1 MAVDGSFSLE
11 SELQRFLDRCP
22 KLKAIP
28 SFGNL
33 LAKGDKITE
42 DEVVLAAGELV
53 LHPNYTIP
61 LLGCFRPIAQRIVE
75 RSVHLLH
82 LVPNLRLDD
91 DSNIEDFDEEV
102 FLREDE
108 DVDSPEVARVI
119 DVYVR
124 RRKGLRLHEL
134 ACLAFCRA
142 LDLIPFLLG
151 SILNYFKVA
160 PAPFER
166 IVQCTSVSKALAG
179 EPSQLLNVVR
189 VSYRF
194 LTLEPAVFTTLWDWS
209 CFLDIVQQSADLTV
223 FNDATLRTIFS
234 DLRWCSAGILSRAL
248 RLSFKASANLNT
260 ESEEAF
266 KSYMRWQEFCMDV
279 SLEKGGWHLEYSADD
294 YGAVGRK
301 DNSCSSM
308 IDKIVPWNHFSM
320 QGTGSPKMPFVLTSA
335 LRKGFEMV
343 SLAVS
348 QRWPVLLYGPAGG
361 GKTALIF
368 KLAHNYGSRVL
379 SIHMEEQVDGKTLL
393 GTYVCTEKPGE
404 FRWQPGSLTQ
414 AVLNGFWVVFEDIDK
429 APSDIMSILLP
440 LLEGAVT
447 FSTGHGEAVR
457 VNPGF
462 RLFSTVT
469 SSNPDASCFSEGR
482 NSLGA
487 VWRKI
492 MIAPPSKQDLIQ
504 IILQWY
510 PELEYLAL
518 NLIETFERVNEL
530 TNFQLGLMSSSIS
543 NGRFTLRDLLKF
555 CKRVASLLSCSGH
568 ETITSYTCENICKE
582 AIDVFASFST
592 SAANRLAIMRD
603 IARLWGVVGAETL
616 YPLNK
621 PVIQELKSEFRIGR
635 CNLQHAEMAVSDHI
649 PNRNKK
655 PFVELRSSAHAL
667 ERIACSVK
675 FNEPVLLVGETGTG
689 KTTLVQILATRLGQ
703 KLTVLNL
710 SQQSDVADLLGG
722 FKPVDAG
729 LVCVPLY
736 QEFVTLF
743 INTFPSK
750 DNNIFLTRMR
760 KFVDE
765 KNWKMLLSGFQKCIS
780 RIIEIRKPSS
790 GKKRK
795 RPLSEEL
802 LKAWEIFSANIE
814 RAHAQVSASDGM
826 VFSFVEGAF
835 IRAMKNGEWVLL
847 DEVNLAPPE
856 IMQRVTGVLEN
867 ERGSVCLAE
876 RGDIEYIHRH
886 PNFRIFAC
894 MNPATDAGKRDL
906 AVSLR
911 SRFTEYF
918 VDDVLDDEDLV
929 LFINQFID
937 DDPSYRKL
945 VCQVMKFYKAAK
957 ESEERLQDGA
967 NQKPH
972 YSLRSL
978 YRGLEYLKKAKRKFG
993 LEKSIYD
1000 GFCMF
1005 FMNSLDDP
1013 SARSMN
1019 ALICKEL
1026 LGGRSL
1032 QPLPYHEYLAVKT
1045 PSKDNDILKRYVLTE
1060 SVEEHLKNLARAI
1073 FIGRYP
1079 VLLQGPTSSGKTSL
1093 VCYLAAVTGHEF
1105 VRINNHE
1112 HTDLQEYLGSY
1123 ITDASGKLAFHEG
1136 VLVKAVRKG
1145 QWIVLDELNLAPS
1158 DVLEALNR
1166 LLDDNRELFV
1176 PELQDTIRA
1185 HPDFMLFA
1193 TQNPPGVYAGRKML
1207 SRAFRNRFVE
1217 IHVDEIP
1224 QKELVHIL
1232 YERCKVPQSYA
1243 KKMVDVMR
1251 ELHLHRQSSNVFA
1264 GKHGYITPRDLFRW
1278 ADRYVEY
1285 VRSYEDLA
1293 YDGYYLM
1300 AERLRDDAEKRVVKE
1315 VLEKLLKVQLFD
1327 GKLYKQV
1334 YVLDSMMAIVFL
1346 SFCLSSLYLF
1356 LLFGGVVVV
1365 MTCHGPLENDVLIYI
1380 FFFRKKKA
1388 ETIFCSQ
1395 MTIKIL
1401 KVLGSKIIWTKSLWR
1416 MYFLVERCYQMREPV
1431 LLVGETGGGKTTVC
1445 QLLSIMKRSKLHILN
1460 CHQYTETSDFLGGFY
1475 PVRERS
1481 KISLDYQNLCEKAAQ
1496 SKAFIHFSGDSKIS
1510 LDINQASQTLNVL
1523 SLFIKSYKELSV
1535 LNPEVT
1541 MDELK
1546 DIEIIKEEMC
1556 QLLEKWRTIFTW
1568 QDGPLVEAMKSGD
1581 LFLLD
1586 EISLADDSVLE
1597 RLNSVLEPERK
1608 LYLAEKGGSD
1618 LENIFAHENFFL
1630 LATMNPGGDY
1640 GKKELSP
1647 ALRNRFTEIWV
1658 PSVTDIDELKSIATE
1673 RILEPKLPHIV
1684 DAMLSFWEWFNLLQT
1699 GRILTVR
1706 DLLSWVSFINVS
1718 ARNLTAESAL
1728 IHGAFLVLLD
1738 GLSLGSNISKVEAA
1752 ELRVR
1757 CLAFLLEKLKE
1768 NATSFDPSGL
1778 DGLES
1783 YGWAD
1788 PKSSDFLTPAD
1799 NMECDNLFG
1808 IHPFYIEKGSDCV
1821 TAEGFQ
1827 FLAPTTQ
1834 KNTMR
1839 VLRAMQLNK
1848 PVLLEGS
1855 PGVGKT
1861 SLVAALGRFSGHTVV
1876 RINLS
1881 EQTDIMDLLGSD
1893 LPIESDE
1900 GMQFAWSDGILLQA
1914 LKNGSWVCLDELNL
1928 APQSVLEGLNA
1939 ILDHRAEVFIPELGR
1954 SFKCPSSFRV
1964 FACQNPSYQGGGRK
1978 GLPKS
1983 FLNRFTKVYVDELV
1997 DEDYLSICS
2006 TLFPSLERS
2015 LLLKLI
2021 MFNKKLYQETMMD
2034 HKFGQDGSPWEFN
2047 LRDVIRSCQ
2056 IIEDASG
2063 KSKVDSFLSAIY
2075 LQRMRTSAD
2084 RVEVMK
2090 LYEQTFGLKPC
2101 INLHP
2106 KVMFSPDSL
2115 IVGDVSIERYQLQ
2128 SSGKS
2133 NSNLKI
2139 LPGLRH
2145 SIEAITRCLKHQWL
2159 CTLVGPP
2166 ASGKTSL
2173 VRLLA
2178 ELTGNVLN
2186 ELNLSSASDISEILG
2201 SFEQY
2206 NASRHYHLVVARV
2219 ERYMNEYCNLRLESS
2234 SEAFIQRKDI
2244 SARWLAFLSKTNSLA
2259 TLTDNPITSDSM
2271 VPLVE
2276 IIECLKLDHDK
2287 QALPLSWSQED
2298 LDSTLDMIRKLEDH
2312 HRSQKSVKFEWVTG
2326 SLIKAI
2332 ENGEWIVLEN
2342 ANLCNPTVLDRINS
2356 LVEQSG
2362 SITINECGTV
2372 EGKPVIL
2379 HPHPKFRMFLT
2390 VNPSYG
2396 EVSRA
2401 MRNRGV
2407 EIYMMQPDWLP
2418 DHICPKIH
2426 SEMELREIKRF
2437 IALSGIP
2444 MGRLVDMMTKA
2455 HLFAK
2460 HEGSHFNISITYLE
2474 LSRWVQLFQRL
2485 ITNGN
2490 QTVWS
2495 IQISWEHTYL
2505 SSFGEEKGRKIVSE
2519 ATSSY
2524 LSMSELYKVTSSED
2538 YLLCLPGGWPNPL
2551 KLSDFVYY
2559 SKYACVRQNI
2569 MYLESLGNE
2578 IASSSCIGNLK
2589 RVSKVK
2595 TPPKGGSKMIHLM
2608 DAMSLHGFMFP
2619 KETNCFIANDNAGN
2633 ELQLVLSQKKQK
2645 LYFAA
2650 DWVMEQVTDSDY
2662 CVYIWWFEWFGSA
2675 LQSSLPFFSWFSDLL
2690 KKELQHS
2697 IWTRIFQLRTELLSR
2712 SELNVNSIS
2721 SPILS
2726 VNSIDVFSSGDVL
2739 NQHHILLRNLIKC
2752 VRLLRHS
2759 LQQWSKENEYNHG
2772 HKTKQ
2777 FEPILTSLRRM
2788 EEKVLDFFVESPSF
2802 DMLFR
2807 SYTNLLEH
2815 HMLFWNSINPPQIER
2830 RVISWQ
2836 LLLKDAV
2843 KLKDICPAES
2853 EQLKDI
2859 LMIEIRKLENS
2870 SSLCLN
2876 SSKSLLWKHGGHPI
2890 LPSSADLHQKQCQ
2903 FADLCE
2909 EMWPRV
2915 NKFME
2920 PGMIIYHILLPDIN
2934 SIEGNQFHEVAVDG
2948 ILFPDVE
2955 LRILAM
2961 QGVCMSTYI
2970 IDKVDDIGPETT
2982 QQLDEMHQMLSE
2994 RWDFEKQ
3001 KLKVKLESTKLFPA
3015 LCSACCSV
3023 TPDIL
3028 HIRSGL
3034 DCWIRTQPIVDET
3047 SLCLDLELLKHLT
3060 QSVVVDL
3067 EEQHNALLDLS
3078 ELLKSS
3084 LGFSLNYSA
3093 RPLIDFLPHQ
3103 KILWTLDAWESV
3115 KGANEKISS
3124 FTLEM
3129 WFRWHATLWEVSPIL
3144 AKALPQNEECN
3155 IVMPQKLFWPL
3166 KLTMVDEILKNAD
3179 PIRDYHLHKFK
3190 LRATCRSIWQSS
3202 ENLIS
3207 SGGMFLSAA
3216 RSLFQQIICAHKKS
3230 FEDSRYVSIKTVLC
3244 SIQELSNP
3252 MENIKALISL
3262 LASSNHRVFTSL
3274 INSYIEPLLTE
3285 LYAVSPSDDILS
3297 AGFSLLRIGGLRY
3310 NLLVR
3315 CDDLDPTLKYS
3326 IKYSELTAKIASL
3339 ELEIEVRQEC
3349 IYLAGNSHHQM
3360 EDDSYKINMLDKLK
3374 AERRMLRRKLDK
3386 IFAHQHIVSVGIT
3399 MASTVIPPFS
3409 LPTFVEIYSLL
3420 SCYVISYITYAEM
3433 VFRPNP
3439 GKFKELKY
3447 LCNDFLKSVTAIV
3460 EWIKNVKSLKV
3471 EQVSNQVH
3479 NWQDMT
3485 SHFIYQLSKC
3495 SEYVDI
3501 TEPVQVAI
3509 YEIKL
3514 GLSLIVSDVLG
3525 RSYLPNGEQSIESV
3539 LSTLHKFVRFPRVCA
3554 SKRVSIDVGRKAQ
3567 LSINDIDWPTIVE
3580 ETDLYVLQ
3588 NMVELTG
3595 DTVSARES
3603 HATPASTLPFKVSV
3617 YHNILDRLKESIAG
3631 SGFLSASSFKLLHE
3645 IFHKIASLWMKHRAK
3660 STDDGR
3666 SELFKFRSRTFKM
3679 ESILEIDVSNCAI
3692 LLANDSFSEW
3702 QELLSEELDDK
3713 IRVNEED
3720 EGLEQE
3726 WNAQESDLDGI
3737 VNIHNQL
3744 FGSIG
3749 LIQRPC
3755 SAEVSDVDRLS
3766 SFCNSYM
3773 LGMKLTRDL
3782 RGLCSSSFDA
3792 KIAPEH
3798 LLRLCLEHDDKFILH
3813 KSTCAYNF
3821 YKALSVLLSDSNSPM
3836 LAKLVE
3842 PVTHLKQRIIF
3853 LLKEWDDH
3861 TVHHLS
3867 LMKIVEVVDMILA
3880 LPLDTPLAKALSAL
3894 EFLINR
3900 IRNIQETVAKF
3911 PISDQLEPI
3920 FALVSAWHRL
3930 EFEAWP
3936 SLLDEVKSHFVKNAG
3951 KLWFPLYSVFLRGPD
3966 DNVDQYTSSM
3976 IERQASQDNYMEILM
3991 YCKHCSHYQE
4001 ENVKILYNTFGF
4013 YVQLLP
4019 RVQDHIDENRK
4030 SIEKELNELLKLC
4043 RWDRADNHLAI
4054 ETFKRTRLKLRKIV
4068 KKYMDLLQQPLMEFI
4083 GQESSRSMISN
4094 HPSQKFMLDQFDV
4107 IKTILDTACNEA
4119 ESIAKNSSAW
4129 FADWWKRLAKVG
4141 EISGSV
4147 KDDTPPQ
4154 SSCFY
4159 SEAKEQ
4165 LWYTI
4170 EKLCATVVHCGEFW
4184 EDKAKKSGKKRA
4196 FAELL
4201 NLLDSCGLSKHR
4213 KPIEGQSDRSHSWLL
4228 QPSYE
4233 LQHLLLRQSEDIQS
4247 SVDIFH
4253 PSFDTI
4259 WRMVNKFYFKNV
4271 ASFKILEKICLNFHK
4286 DLQLIEI
4293 ERSSSYVD
4301 HLIEIQQEQRVV
4313 AYNSGDSDFSKN
4325 QCATF
4330 KCMWSQKQLID
4341 GFCTLL
4347 YEEHLLLQK
4356 VVNNHLDTCSL
4367 VKREAEKIRAFI
4379 QKVLPDFQKSKNK
4392 LDQHLLGSCKDIT
4405 VGGVALHCYGV
4416 TGEMEEQVNDN
4427 FKLINTFEKDLLVFS
4442 GHGAVKILLGHFEDL
4457 FAKAH
4462 DAEEFHLS
4470 SLTRKSSENADFS
4483 GEKDINELETDF
4495 ETSLKQTN
4503 KRILSILQTTG
4514 SPNCDSSSTEQPETK
4529 MMEWKIMVEKD
4540 IELLQLDLIYEDVT
4554 RTIQC
4559 AGELLNYSG
4568 ESANLICTKL
4578 RKLHI
4583 LLDMILAFGDKVL
4596 QDFLVAHRMVSKVTY
4611 GLTNVLASLFMKG
4624 FGTIEEQENDNSNEM
4639 TQDASGTGMSEG
4651 AGVNDVSDQI
4661 QDEDQLLGAS
4671 DKPNEERKDDMPSK
4685 NEKGIEMEQEFDGD
4699 MFSVSE
4705 DSGDDENNENEDD
4718 EQIESAMGEVG
4729 DKSDVVDEKLGDTNE
4744 DEDRS
4749 ANEKY
4754 EQGASVK
4761 DQAQDEELRAK
4772 EDSEAMKEDAIDLD
4786 AKEADKPNEENGDE
4800 EGADGEEDM
4809 KVDKDDAYA
4818 DPTGLNPDVED
4829 KTPEEEEAPGNE
4841 LDGSEPMEEGET
4853 EDVDDSDAQNEEK
4866 ADEFMEEAD
4875 PENPDG
4881 DGPGN
4886 DKESDAK
4893 MPEQDVLQSDPN
4905 DNAAQSAGK
4914 STDDFAAMAEQGDSA
4929 PDDKYSESE
4938 LKDNLAPT
4946 NGQPNASDLEVRVA
4960 DSTNGQQLSH
4970 EQSQTSLTPS
4980 ESRIQK
4986 AQPNPCRSI
4995 GDALDRWKER
5005 VKVSVDLPDQVEK
5018 SDDMVEDA
5026 DEYGYTAEFK
5036 EGTAQ
5041 ALGPATAEQVKGDI
5055 AQNETEIDVGG
5066 TDAKDHAAEIEIEK
5080 SNPETYPIAN
5090 SAVYSANYASKQQGT
5105 ADMEQDSGDA
5115 MEVDDDYSQDGTT
5128 LSDSLVSVKKSYI
5141 NEEIRHIRT
5150 SAVSDDDDELGKG
5163 SKFEPSV
5170 DTRDEAAIL
5179 WRRYES
5185 RTTRLS
5191 QELAEQLRLAMEPTL
5206 ASKLQGDY
5214 RTGKRI
5220 NIKKVIQ
5227 YIASHY
5233 RKDRIWLRR
5242 MKPSKRDYQVMIAV
5256 DDSASMSE
5264 GSCGRFAMEALVT
5277 VCRAMSQ
5284 LEVGNLAVASFGK
5297 QGNIRLLHDFD
5308 QPFTPEAGIK
5318 MMSSFTFKQENTIA
5332 DEPMVDL
5339 LKYVNNML
5347 DTAVMQARS
5356 PSGCNP
5362 LEQLVLIIADG
5373 RFNEKEK
5380 LKRRVRDILSTK
5392 RMVAFLLLDSPNESI
5407 MDLQEFTGKGTEFKL
5422 SRYIDSFPFP
5432 YYVVLKN
5439 IEALPRTLADLL
5451 RQWFELMQYSRD

>member
-11 SELQRFLDRCP
+11 SELRRFLDRCP
-22 KLKAIP
+22 KLKSVP

-33 LAKGDKITE
+33 LEKGDKITE
-42 DEVVLAAGELV
+42 DEVVLAVGELV

-61 LLGCFRPIAQRIVE
+61 LLGCFRPIAQKIVE

-82 LVPNLRLDD
+82 LVPNLRSDD
-91 DSNIEDFDEEV
+91 DSNAEGFDEEE

-108 DVDSPEVARVI
+108 NVDSPEVAHVI

-124 RRKGLRLHEL
+124 RRKALRLHEL

-142 LDLIPFLLG
+142 LDLIPLLLG

-160 PAPFER
+160 PSPFER
-166 IVQCTSVSKALAG
+166 IVQCTSVSKALSG
-179 EPSQLLNVVR
+179 GPSQLLNVVR
-189 VSYRF
+189 ASYRF
-194 LTLEPAVFTTLWDWS
+194 LILEPAVFTTLWDWS
-209 CFLDIVQQSADLTV
+209 CFLDIVQQSADLTLV
-223 FNDATLRTIFS
+223 NDAMLRNILF
-234 DLRWCSAGILSRAL
+234 DMRWCSVGIVSRAL

-260 ESEEAF
+260 DSEEAF
-266 KSYMRWQEFCMDV
+266 KSFLRWQEFCMDV
-279 SLEKGGWHLEYSADD
+279 SFEKGGWHLEYLADD
-294 YGAVGRK
+294 AGAVGRK
-301 DNSCSSM
+301 DSSCSSM
-308 IDKIVPWNHFSM
+308 TDKIVPSNHISM
-320 QGTGSPKMPFVLTSA
+320 QGTGSPGIPFVLTSA
-335 LRKGFEMV
+335 LRKGFEMI

-368 KLAHNYGSRVL
+368 KLAHDYGSKVL
-379 SIHMEEQVDGKTLL
+379 SIHMDEQVDGKTLL

-429 APSDIMSILLP
+429 APSDIISILLP
-440 LLEGAVT
+440 LLEGAIT

-457 VNPGF
+457 VNQSF

-469 SSNPDASCFSEGR
+469 SSNPDASRFSEGR

-492 MIAPPSKQDLIQ
+492 MIAPPSKQDLMNIV
-504 IILQWY
+504 LQWY

-518 NLIETFERVNEL
+518 KLIETFERVNQL
-530 TNFQLGLMSSSIS
+530 TNFQLGLISSSSS

-555 CKRVASLLSCSGH
+555 CKRVASLVSCSGH
-568 ETITSYTCENICKE
+568 ETLTSYVCENICKE

-592 SAANRLAIMRD
+592 SAANRLAIMRE
-603 IARLWGVVGAETL
+603 IARLWGVIAAETL
-616 YPLNK
+616 YPVNK

-635 CNLQHAEMAVSDHI
+635 CNLQHAEMA

-655 PFVELRSSAHAL
+655 PFVELRSSVHAL

-675 FNEPVLLVGETGTG
+675 YNEPVLLVGETGTG
-689 KTTLVQILATRLGQ
+689 KTTLVQTLATRLGQ

-729 LVCVPLY
+729 LVCIPLY
-736 QEFVTLF
+736 QEFITLF
-743 INTFPSK
+743 TNTFPSK
-750 DNNIFLTRMR
+750 DNDIYLTRMR
-760 KFVDE
+760 KFVHE
-765 KNWKMLLSGFQKCIS
+765 KNWKMLLRGFQKCIS
-780 RIIEIRKPSS
+780 RIVEIRKPSS

-802 LKAWEIFSANIE
+802 LKAWEIFSANLE

-835 IRAMKNGEWVLL
+835 IEAMKNGEWVLL

-856 IMQRVTGVLEN
+856 ILQRVTGVLEN

-886 PNFRIFAC
+886 PNFRMFAC

-945 VCQVMKFYKAAK
+945 VSQIMGFYKAAK

-1019 ALICKEL
+1019 TLIYKHL
-1026 LGGRSL
+1026 LGSRSL
-1032 QPLPYHEYLAVKT
+1032 QSLPFHEYLAVKT
-1045 PSKDNDILKRYVLTE
+1045 HSTDNDILKSYVLTK
-1060 SVEEHLKNLARAI
+1060 SVKEHLKNLARAI

-1093 VCYLAAVTGHEF
+1093 VCYLAAITGHEF

-1123 ITDASGKLAFHEG
+1123 ITDASGKLVFHEG

-1176 PELQDTIRA
+1176 PELQETICA
-1185 HPDFMLFA
+1185 HPNFMLFA

-1224 QKELVHIL
+1224 QEELSTIL
-1232 YERCKVPQSYA
+1232 EQRCNVAGSYA
-1243 KKMVDVMR
+1243 KKMVDVMK

-1264 GKHGYITPRDLFRW
+1264 GKHGFITPRDLFRW
-1278 ADRYVEY
+1278 ADRYKEY
-1285 VRSYEDLA
+1285 VKSYEELA
-1293 YDGYYLM
+1293 YEGYYLM

-1315 VLEKLLKVQLFD
+1315 VLERQLRVKLSD
-1327 GKLYKQV
+1327 AKLYKQ
-1334 YVLDSMMAIVFL
+1334 DEKGRDVFL
-1346 SFCLSSLYLF
+1346 QSKDYKNPESV
-1356 LLFGGVVVV
+1356 G
-1365 MTCHGPLENDVLIYI
+1365 
-1380 FFFRKKKA
+1380 
-1388 ETIFCSQ
+1388 
-1395 MTIKIL
+1395 
-1401 KVLGSKIIWTKSLWR
+1401 KIIWTKSLWR
-1416 MYFLVERCYQMREPV
+1416 MYFLVERCYQMRQPV

-1445 QLLSIMKRSKLHILN
+1445 QLLSIMKESKLHILN

-1481 KISLDYQNLCEKAAQ
+1481 RISLDFQNLCERLAQ
-1496 SKAFIHFSGDSKIS
+1496 SKAFIHFPGDAKIS
-1510 LDINQASQTLNVL
+1510 VDINQASQTLNVL
-1523 SLFIKSYKELSV
+1523 SLIIKSYKEHSV
-1535 LNPEVT
+1535 LNPEVNAN
-1541 MDELK
+1541 ELK
-1546 DIEIIKEEMC
+1546 FIEIIKEEMY

-1568 QDGPLVEAMKSGD
+1568 QDGPLVQAMKNGD
-1581 LFLLD
+1581 LFLVD

-1618 LENIFAHENFFL
+1618 LENIVAHEKFFL

-1658 PSVTDIDELKSIATE
+1658 PSVTDIDELKSIANE
-1673 RILEPKLPHIV
+1673 RILEPNLPHIV
-1684 DAMLSFWEWFNLLQT
+1684 DVMLSFWEWFNLLQT
-1699 GRILTVR
+1699 GKILTVR

-1718 ARNLTAESAL
+1718 ARNLSAESAL
-1728 IHGAFLVLLD
+1728 VHGAFLVLLD
-1738 GLSLGSNISKVEAA
+1738 GLSLGSNISKAEAA
-1752 ELRVR
+1752 ELRMR
-1757 CLAFLLEKLKE
+1757 CLSFLLEKLKE
-1768 NATSFDPSGL
+1768 SATSFDPSGL

-1788 PKSSDFLTPAD
+1788 PESSTILTAAD
-1799 NMECDNLFG
+1799 NMECDSLFG
-1808 IHPFYIEKGSDCV
+1808 IHPFYIEKGTDCV
-1821 TAEGFQ
+1821 VAEGFQ

-1839 VLRAMQLNK
+1839 VLRAMQLKK

-1893 LPIESDE
+1893 LPVENDE

-1954 SFKCPSSFRV
+1954 SFKCPASFRV

-2006 TLFPSLERS
+2006 SLFPSLERS
-2015 LLLKLI
+2015 LLLKLVQ
-2021 MFNKKLYQETMMD
+2021 FNKKLYQETMMD

-2063 KSKVDSFLSAIY
+2063 KSKFDSFLSAIY

-2084 RVEVMK
+2084 RVEVIK
-2090 LYEQTFGLKPC
+2090 LYEQTFGLKPY

-2106 KVMFSPDSL
+2106 KVKLTPDSL
-2115 IVGDVSIERYQLQ
+2115 IVGDVSIERYQFQ
-2128 SSGKS
+2128 SSGTS
-2133 NSNLKI
+2133 HNNLKI

-2145 SIEAITRCLKHQWL
+2145 SLEAIARCVKHQWL
-2159 CTLVGPP
+2159 CILVGPP

-2206 NASRHYHLVVARV
+2206 NASRHYHLVVAQV
-2219 ERYMNEYCNLRLESS
+2219 ERYMNEYCNLQLESS
-2234 SEAFIQRKDI
+2234 SETFIQRKDI
-2244 SARWLAFLSKTNSLA
+2244 SARWLAFLSKINRSA
-2259 TLTDNPITSDSM
+2259 AFIENPITSESM
-2271 VPLVE
+2271 AQLTD
-2276 IIECLKLDHDK
+2276 IIECLKLDLDK
-2287 QALPLSWSQED
+2287 RALPLSWSQKD
-2298 LDSTLDMIRKLEDH
+2298 LDSTLGMIRKLEDH
-2312 HRSQKSVKFEWVTG
+2312 QRSQKSVKFEWVTG
-2326 SLIKAI
+2326 LLIKAI

-2372 EGKPVIL
+2372 EGKPVVL

-2390 VNPSYG
+2390 VNPSFG

-2407 EIYMMQPDWLP
+2407 EICMMQPDWLP
-2418 DHICPKIH
+2418 DQMCAKVH

-2437 IALSGIP
+2437 IAISGIP
-2444 MGRLVDMMTKA
+2444 MGRLVDMMAKA

-2460 HEGSHFNISITYLE
+2460 HEGSRCNISITYLE

-2505 SSFGEEKGRKIVSE
+2505 SSFGEEKGKNIVSE
-2519 ATSSY
+2519 AASSY
-2524 LSMSELYKVTSSED
+2524 LSRSELYNFTSSED
-2538 YLLCLPGGWPNPL
+2538 FLLCVPGGWPNPL
-2551 KLSDFVYY
+2551 KLSDFVFY
-2559 SKYACVRQNI
+2559 SKDACVRQNI
-2569 MYLESLGNE
+2569 MYLESLGIE
-2578 IASSSCIGNLK
+2578 IASSAFIDNLK
-2589 RVSKVK
+2589 RVSKVR
-2595 TPPKGGSKMIHLM
+2595 TPPKGSSKMIHLM
-2608 DAMSLHGFMFP
+2608 DAMSLHRFMFP
-2619 KETNCFIANDNAGN
+2619 KDTNSIIANYDAGD
-2633 ELQLVLSQKKQK
+2633 ELRLVLAQKKKK

-2650 DWVMEQVTDSDY
+2650 DWVMEQATDSDY
-2662 CVYIWWFEWFGSA
+2662 CLYVRWFEWFGSE
-2675 LQSSLPFFSWFSDLL
+2675 LQPSLPFFSWFSDLL
-2690 KKELQHS
+2690 KKELQHP
-2697 IWTRIFQLRTELLSR
+2697 IWTRIFQLRSDLFSLSD
-2712 SELNVNSIS
+2712 LDIKSIS

-2726 VNSIDVFSSGDVL
+2726 VNSIDVCSSDGVL
-2739 NQHHILLRNLIKC
+2739 NQHHIHLRSLIKC
-2752 VRLLRHS
+2752 VMLLRHS
-2759 LQQWSKENEYNHG
+2759 LQQWSKENEYNHA
-2772 HKTKQ
+2772 HKTKH
-2777 FEPILTSLRRM
+2777 FESILTSLRRM
-2788 EEKVLDFFVESPSF
+2788 EEKVLDFFVESTSF

-2807 SYTNLLEH
+2807 SYTDLLEH
-2815 HMLFWNSINPPQIER
+2815 HMLFWNSIDPPQIER

-2843 KLKDICPAES
+2843 KLKDICPAEA
-2853 EQLKDI
+2853 EQFKDI
-2859 LMIEIRKLENS
+2859 LMIEIRKLEAS

-2890 LPSSADLHQKQCQ
+2890 LPSSADLHQKQGQ
-2903 FADLCE
+2903 FSDLCE
-2909 EMWPRV
+2909 EMWPRIS
-2915 NKFME
+2915 KFME
-2920 PGMIIYHILLPDIN
+2920 PVSFPEISMD
-2934 SIEGNQFHEVAVDG
+2934 GNKFHEVAVDG
-2948 ILFPDVE
+2948 ILFSDVE
-2955 LRILAM
+2955 LRVLAM

-2970 IDKVDDIGPETT
+2970 VDKVNDNGFETT
-2982 QQLDEMHQMLSE
+2982 QQLEEMHQMLLE

-3001 KLKVKLESTKLFPA
+3001 KLKVKLESTKLLPA
-3015 LCSACCSV
+3015 LCSACCGV

-3028 HIRSGL
+3028 HRRSGL

-3060 QSVVVDL
+3060 KNVVVDV
-3067 EEQHNALLDLS
+3067 EEQHSALLDLS
-3078 ELLKSS
+3078 GLLKSS
-3084 LGFSLNYSA
+3084 LSFSLDYSA

-3124 FTLEM
+3124 FILEM
-3129 WFRWHATLWEVSPIL
+3129 WFRWHATLWEVCPIL
-3144 AKALPQNEECN
+3144 AKNEEYN
-3155 IVMPQKLFWPL
+3155 ILLPQKLFWPL
-3166 KLTMVDEILKNAD
+3166 KLTMVDEIMKNVD

-3202 ENLIS
+3202 ENVIG

-3230 FEDSRYVSIKTVLC
+3230 FEDSRYVSIKATLC

-3252 MENIKALISL
+3252 MENIKAVVSL

-3274 INSYIEPLLTE
+3274 INPYIEPLLRE
-3285 LYAVSPSDDILS
+3285 LYPVCPSDDIQS
-3297 AGFSLLRIGGLRY
+3297 VGCSLLRIGGLRY

-3315 CDDLDPTLKYS
+3315 CADLDPTLKYS
-3326 IKYSELTAKIASL
+3326 IKYSELTAKIALL
-3339 ELEIEVRQEC
+3339 ETEIEVRQEC
-3349 IYLAGNSHHQM
+3349 IYLAGNTHQS
-3360 EDDSYKINMLDKLK
+3360 EDDSFRINLLDKLK
-3374 AERRMLRRKLDK
+3374 AEKMMLRRK
-3386 IFAHQHIVSVGIT
+3386 
-3399 MASTVIPPFS
+3399 
-3409 LPTFVEIYSLL
+3409 
-3420 SCYVISYITYAEM
+3420 M
-3433 VFRPNP
+3433 VFRSNP

-3460 EWIKNVKSLKV
+3460 EWIKSVKSLKV
-3471 EQVSNQVH
+3471 EEVTNQVH

-3485 SHFIYQLSKC
+3485 SHFIHQLSKY
-3495 SEYVDI
+3495 SEYIDI

-3514 GLSLIVSDVLG
+3514 GLSLIISDVLS
-3525 RSYLPNGEQSIESV
+3525 RRYLPSREQSMESV
-3539 LSTLHKFVRFPRVCA
+3539 LSTIHKFVRFPRVCT
-3554 SKRVSIDVGRKAQ
+3554 SERDFIDLGRKAQ
-3567 LSINDIDWPTIVE
+3567 LFISDIEWPTIVE
-3580 ETDLYVLQ
+3580 EKDIYILQ
-3588 NMVELTG
+3588 NIVELTG
-3595 DTVSARES
+3595 DTVSTGETSS
-3603 HATPASTLPFKVSV
+3603 HATASTLPFKVSV
-3617 YHNILDRLKESIAG
+3617 YHNVLARLKDSVAG
-3631 SGFLSASSFKLLHE
+3631 ARFLSASSFKLLHE
-3645 IFHKIASLWMKHRAK
+3645 IFHEIASLWMKHRAK
-3660 STDDGR
+3660 SSDDDQ
-3666 SELFKFRSRTFKM
+3666 SQQFKFKARIFKM
-3679 ESILEIDVSNCAI
+3679 ESIIEIDVSNCAN
-3692 LLANDSFSEW
+3692 LLGNDSFSEW

-3720 EGLEQE
+3720 EALEQE

-3744 FGSIG
+3744 FGSID
-3749 LIQRPC
+3749 LVQRPC
-3755 SAEVSDVDRLS
+3755 SIEVSDVDRLS
-3766 SFCNSYM
+3766 SFCSSYM
-3773 LGMKLTRDL
+3773 LGMKLTRDM
-3782 RGLCSSSFDA
+3782 RGLFSSSFDA

-3821 YKALSVLLSDSNSPM
+3821 YKDSNSPM

-3842 PVTHLKQRIIF
+3842 PVTHLKQRILF

-3911 PISDQLEPI
+3911 PLSDQLEPI
-3920 FALVSAWHRL
+3920 FALVSSWHRL

-3936 SLLDEVKSHFVKNAG
+3936 SLLNEVQSHFEKNAG
-3951 KLWFPLYSVFLRGPD
+3951 KLWFPLYSVFLRDPD
-3966 DNVDQYTSSM
+3966 DNVDRYVSSM
-3976 IERQASQDNYMEILM
+3976 IESLEEFFKTSTIGEFRKQLQLLLSFHGQISNNLNCRSYI
-3991 YCKHCSHYQE
+3991 SHYQE

-4019 RVQDHIDENRK
+4019 QVLDHISENRK

-4043 RWDRADNHLAI
+4043 RWDRVDNHMAI
-4054 ETFKRTRLKLRKIV
+4054 ENFKRTRLKLRKIV
-4068 KKYMDLLQQPLMEFI
+4068 KKYTDLLQQPLMEFI
-4083 GQESSRSMISN
+4083 GQESSQSVIRT
-4094 HPSQKFMLDQFDV
+4094 HPGQKFMLDQFEV
-4107 IKTILDTACNEA
+4107 IKSIIDTACNEA
-4119 ESIAKNSSAW
+4119 ESIAENGSAW
-4129 FADWWKRLAKVG
+4129 FADWWKRLERVG
-4141 EISGSV
+4141 EISSGI
-4147 KDDTPPQ
+4147 KDDTPSQ

-4165 LWYTI
+4165 LWHTI
-4170 EKLCATVVHCGEFW
+4170 VKLCATVVHCGEFW
-4184 EDKAKKSGKKRA
+4184 EDKTKKSGKKRA
-4196 FAELL
+4196 FADLL
-4201 NLLDSCGLSKHR
+4201 SLLDSCGLSKHR

-4233 LQHLLLRQSEDIQS
+4233 VQHLLLRQGDDVQS
-4247 SVDIFH
+4247 GVSVDTRH
-4253 PSFDTI
+4253 TSFETI
-4259 WRMVNKFYFKNV
+4259 WRMANKFYYKNI

-4286 DLQLIEI
+4286 DLQLIEV
-4293 ERSSSYVD
+4293 ERSGSYVD
-4301 HLIEIQQEQRVV
+4301 HLIEIQQEQRAVS
-4313 AYNSGDSDFSKN
+4313 YNFAHDLKRLRQCMWPLANLSSSLTISATEKVSEFSKN
-4325 QCATF
+4325 QNATF
-4330 KCMWSQKQLID
+4330 RCMWLQKQLFD

-4367 VKREAEKIRAFI
+4367 VKREAEKIRVFI
-4379 QKVLPDFQKSKNK
+4379 QKVLPDFQKAKNK
-4392 LDQHLLGSCKDIT
+4392 LDQHLLGSCEDIT
-4405 VGGVALHCYGV
+4405 IGGVALHPYGV

-4427 FKLINTFEKDLLVFS
+4427 FKMINTFEKDLSVYS
-4442 GHGAVKILLGHFEDL
+4442 GNGSVKILLGHFQDL

-4462 DAEEFHLS
+4462 NAEESHLS
-4470 SLTRKSSENADFS
+4470 SQARKSSVNADFS
-4483 GEKDINELETDF
+4483 GEKDIKELESDF
-4495 ETSLKQTN
+4495 EAALLQTN
-4503 KRILSILQTTG
+4503 KRILNILQSTG
-4514 SPNCDSSSTEQPETK
+4514 SPNYDSASTEQSQIK
-4529 MMEWKIMVEKD
+4529 MMEWKIIFEKD

-4568 ESANLICTKL
+4568 GKDPCVNSICTKL
-4578 RKLHI
+4578 KRLHA
-4583 LLDMILAFGDKVL
+4583 LLDMMLAFGDKVL
-4596 QDFLVAHRMVSKVTY
+4596 QDFLVAHSMVSKMTY
-4611 GLTNVLASLFMKG
+4611 GLANILASLFSKG
-4624 FGTIEEQENDNSNEM
+4624 FGTIEEQENDNSNEV

-4671 DKPNEERKDDMPSK
+4671 DKPNEERNDDMPSK

-4699 MFSVSE
+4699 MVSVSE
-4705 DSGDDENNENEDD
+4705 DSGDDENDDNGED

-4744 DEDRS
+4744 DEDRC

-4754 EQGASVK
+4754 EQGAPVK

-4772 EDSEAMKEDAIDLD
+4772 EDSEATKEDAIDLD
-4786 AKEADKPNEENGDE
+4786 AKEAGEPNEENGDE
-4800 EGADGEEDM
+4800 EGVDGEEDM

-4818 DPTGLNPDVED
+4818 DPTGVNPDVED
-4829 KTPEEEEAPGNE
+4829 KMPEEEETPVEE
-4841 LDGSEPMEEGET
+4841 LDGTEPMEDGEA
-4853 EDVDDSDAQNEEK
+4853 EDVDDSDAQNEEN

-4881 DGPGN
+4881 NGPEN
-4886 DKESDAK
+4886 DKESNAK
-4893 MPEQDVLQSDPN
+4893 MPEQDVMQSDPN

-4914 STDDFAAMAEQGDSA
+4914 STDDLAATAEQGNSA
-4929 PDDKYSESE
+4929 PDDKYSDPSE

-4946 NGQPNASDLEVRVA
+4946 NGQPNASDLEVKVA
-4960 DSTNGQQLSH
+4960 DSTNGQQLSN
-4970 EQSQTSLTPS
+4970 EQSRTSLTPS
-4980 ESRIQK
+4980 EPRIQNT
-4986 AQPNPCRSI
+4986 QPNPCRSV
-4995 GDALDRWKER
+4995 GDALDGWKER
-5005 VKVSVDLPDQVEK
+5005 VKVSVDLPNQVEN

-5026 DEYGYTAEFK
+5026 DDYGYTAEFK

-5055 AQNETEIDVGG
+5055 AQNETETDVGG
-5066 TDAKDHAAEIEIEK
+5066 SDARDHAAEIEIEK
-5080 SNPETYPIAN
+5080 STSETNPIVN
-5090 SAVYSANYASKQQGT
+5090 SALYSANDASKQQGT
-5105 ADMEQDSGDA
+5105 ADMEEEDGES
-5115 MEVDDDYSQDGTT
+5115 MEVDDDYSRDETT
-5128 LSDSLVSVKKSYI
+5128 MSEGLVSVKRSYI
-5141 NEEIRHIRT
+5141 SEEIRQISM
-5150 SAVSDDDDELGKG
+5150 SAMSDDDDELGKG
-5163 SKFEPSV
+5163 SKFEPSA
-5170 DTRDEAAIL
+5170 DTRDDAAIL

-5185 RTTRLS
+5185 LTTRLC
-5191 QELAEQLRLAMEPTL
+5191 QELAEQLRLVMEPTL

-5242 MKPSKRDYQVMIAV
+5242 TKPSKRDYQVVIAV
-5256 DDSASMSE
+5256 DDSRSMSE
-5264 GSCGRFAMEALVT
+5264 GRCGSFAMEALVT

-5284 LEVGNLAVASFGK
+5284 LEVGNLAVASFGQ

-5308 QPFTPEAGIK
+5308 QPFTAEAGIK
-5318 MMSSFTFKQENTIA
+5318 MISSFTFKQENTIA
-5332 DEPMVDL
+5332 DEPMADL
-5339 LKYVNNML
+5339 LKYLNNML
-5347 DTAVMQARS
+5347 DAAVMQARL

-5407 MDLQEFTGKGTEFKL
+5407 MDFMEATVKGADIKFSKYL
-5422 SRYIDSFPFP
+5422 DSFPFP